1 MIEEGQIGRLLDVRG
16 RGKEDARG
24 GAEDLWVSGSH
35 VMNLIQYFGGE
46 PSWCF
51 ARVLAK
57 HQPITKADVVEGNEG
72 IGPLA
77 GDSIA
82 AMYGLENS
90 VTAYFGS
97 NCGAAG
103 GRFGV
108 QIFGS
113 AGIVEV
119 LTGHLP
125 AVDDLPD
132 PDWSPGRSGK
142 NWIPVSSVGPGQSE
156 PLKDGGLHGGN
167 LLACADLIAAIE
179 QDRQPE
185 CNIYEGRMTIEMIAA
200 VFESHRQGKPVPIPL
215 ETRQNPLALL

>member
-1 MIEEGQIGRLLDVRG
+1 
-16 RGKEDARG
+16 
-24 GAEDLWVSGSH
+24 
-35 VMNLIQYFGGE
+35 MNLIHYFGGE

-57 HQPITKADVVEGNEG
+57 RQPITKADVVEGNEG

-97 NCGAAG
+97 NRSASRGAVRRADLRFRGHRRSPYRAPAG
-103 GRFGV
+103 GLL
-108 QIFGS
+108 S
-113 AGIVEV
+113 ARSRLVPRTQRPE
-119 LTGHLP
+119 LDSRQFRRTG
-125 AVDDLPD
+125 A
-132 PDWSPGRSGK
+132 SR
-142 NWIPVSSVGPGQSE
+142 

-167 LLACADLIAAIE
+167 LLACDDLFAAIE

-185 CNIYEGRMTIEMIAA
+185 CNIYEARMTIEMIAA
-200 VFESHRQGKPVPIPL
+200 VFESHRPGEPVSIPL
-215 ETRQNPLALL
+215 ENRQKSPESDVTRAVVRGSTGL